1 MSGEISRPRRSAPR
15 DLNPGGAPLRDEW
28 VETRVGADEVLRG
41 GERRRDVLTFS
52 VADEE
57 YALGIESIREIIKC
71 RPVTEVPR
79 VPVFVAGII
88 AVRGVVMPV
97 IDLRVR
103 LRLPAAALSAKA
115 RILVVTRPGEAREPE
130 SREPHGL
137 IVDRVH
143 QVVRLG
149 ENDIEPATM
158 LSGAEAEFIAG
169 IGRLPLDGGADLRA
183 ARRGEELD
191 DALGGARPRHQELAL
206 AGPGQLGEAVVV
218 DDDKLVPIPAEVP
231 YRPEAKTPR
240 PRILGAQT
248 ATVVG
253 PTHTGSGAPATGKP
267 DQARKERQ
275 KPRIAQ
281 GKTTPHEC
289 GDVDAEQDMRS

>member
-15 DLNPGGAPLRDEW
+15 DLNPGGVPLRDEW

-183 ARRGEELD
+183 ARRGDKARRMEPA
-191 DALGGARPRHQELAL
+191 ALPPRRLPGPESVAG
-206 AGPGQLGEAVVV
+206 AGPVA
-218 DDDKLVPIPAEVP
+218 PAIS
-231 YRPEAKTPR
+231 AAA
-240 PRILGAQT
+240 GAQRRMLILLDLQRVLT
-248 ATVVG
+248 FDLHLSAELHEG
-253 PTHTGSGAPATGKP
+253 RSQSGAPSGMSLASGRSLSGGP
-267 DQARKERQ
+267 HSSLEPSRARSGSRDREHGR
-275 KPRIAQ
+275 
-281 GKTTPHEC
+281 
-289 GDVDAEQDMRS
+289 